1 MYFSLILVNLLN
13 YWRKLNPLTR
23 NLLLFTFANIVIGN
37 FILIILF
44 STDWKELGLSRTEIF
59 LRYGRTINDSWKPM
73 LEAFN
78 YIQSDHQELLYS
90 KVFFEEKTKFQYPP
104 TSLLVFYFLKI
115 NVVEKFLG
123 SIGLSIFNTLKLI
136 SWNFIILTVFFII
149 QIFNLSL
156 KKYKGK
162 ENGDISRFE
171 LIAINV
177 LLVCLTL
184 TFYPVVK
191 AYTLGQIQCWLNA
204 LFAVVLWCWMT
215 DRKKI
220 AGILAGVMCLI
231 KPQYAL
237 ILIWGILRK
246 QWSFTLGFVAASLL
260 GLIVSI
266 SLIGFADHV
275 NYLSV
280 LSFISKHGESFYTNQ
295 SMNGVLNRLL
305 FNAPILN
312 FNHNSFPPYNPWV
325 YLGTILSSIALI
337 SAALFLPMLR
347 SEKGSIADFSIIALT
362 STIASPIAWEHH
374 YGIILP
380 IYAFLLPYLLNRK
393 IFGKFT
399 ISYLAISYLLT
410 SNYFAIAKNLAY
422 IKIAFIPLNIFLS
435 YLLAGGLM
443 VLVCLYILR
452 STKDEINESNDN
464 IENNVAID

>member
-13 YWRKLNPLTR
+13 YWRRLNPLNR
-23 NLLLFTFANIVIGN
+23 NLLLFTFANVVVVN
-37 FILIILF
+37 FILITLF
-44 STDWKELGLSRTEIF
+44 STEWKDLGLSRTEIF
-59 LRYGRTINDSWKPM
+59 LRYGRTINDSWEPM

-78 YIQSDHQELLYS
+78 YIQSEHQQLLYS
-90 KVFFEEKTKFQYPP
+90 KVFFEEQTKFQYPP

-115 NVVEKFLG
+115 NVVEGFLRN
-123 SIGLSIFNTLKLI
+123 IGLSIFNTLKFI
-136 SWNFIILTVFFII
+136 SWNFIILTISFVI

-156 KKYKGK
+156 KKHKWK
-162 ENGDISRFE
+162 ENGAIPRFE
-171 LIAINV
+171 RIAINFF
-177 LLVCLTL
+177 LVCLSL
-184 TFYPVVK
+184 SFYPVVK

-204 LFAVVLWCWMT
+204 LFAVLFWCWMT

-220 AGILAGVMCLI
+220 AGILGGIMCLI

-246 QWSFTLGFVAASLL
+246 QWSFTLGFIATSSL

-280 LSFISKHGESFYTNQ
+280 LSFISKHGETFFTNQ
-295 SMNGVLNRLL
+295 SINGVLNRWL
-305 FNAPILN
+305 FNDPILN

-325 YLGTILSSIALI
+325 YLGTVLSSIALI
-337 SAALFLPMLR
+337 SAALFLPMLT
-347 SEKGSIADFSIIALT
+347 SEKGSITDFSIIALT

-374 YGIILP
+374 YGILLP
-380 IYAFLLPYLLNRK
+380 IYAFLLPYLLTK
-393 IFGKFT
+393 KVLGKFT
-399 ISYLAISYLLT
+399 IYFLAISYFLT
-410 SNYFAIAKNLAY
+410 SNYFAIAKDLAY
-422 IKIAFIPLNIFLS
+422 KKIAFLPLNIFLS

-452 STKDEINESNDN
+452 GTKYEINEGNDN
-464 IENNVAID
+464 PQNNVAIE

>member
-23 NLLLFTFANIVIGN
+23 NLLLFTFANIVIVN
-37 FILIILF
+37 FILITLF
-44 STDWKELGLSRTEIF
+44 STDWKDIGLSRTEIF

-73 LEAFN
+73 LDAFN

-90 KVFFEEKTKFQYPP
+90 KVFFEEQTKFQYPP

-123 SIGLSIFNTLKLI
+123 GIGLSIFNTLKLI
-136 SWNFIILTVFFII
+136 SWNFIILTVFFVI

-204 LFAVVLWCWMT
+204 LFAVVFWCWMT

-246 QWSFTLGFVAASLL
+246 QWSFTLGFVGASLL

-266 SLIGFADHV
+266 SLIGFPDHV

-337 SAALFLPMLR
+337 SAALFLPMLT
-347 SEKGSIADFSIIALT
+347 SEKGRIADFSIIALT

-374 YGIILP
+374 YGILLP

-393 IFGKFT
+393 ILGKFT
-399 ISYLAISYLLT
+399 ISFLAISYLLT

-435 YLLAGGLM
+435 YLLAGGLI

-452 STKDEINESNDN
+452 STKYEINEGNDN
-464 IENNVAID
+464 IKNNVAID

>member
-1 MYFSLILVNLLN
+1 
-13 YWRKLNPLTR
+13 
-23 NLLLFTFANIVIGN
+23 
-37 FILIILF
+37 
-44 STDWKELGLSRTEIF
+44 
-59 LRYGRTINDSWKPM
+59 
-73 LEAFN
+73 
-78 YIQSDHQELLYS
+78 
-90 KVFFEEKTKFQYPP
+90 
-104 TSLLVFYFLKI
+104 
-115 NVVEKFLG
+115 
-123 SIGLSIFNTLKLI
+123 
-136 SWNFIILTVFFII
+136 
-149 QIFNLSL
+149 
-156 KKYKGK
+156 
-162 ENGDISRFE
+162 
-171 LIAINV
+171 
-177 LLVCLTL
+177 
-184 TFYPVVK
+184 
-191 AYTLGQIQCWLNA
+191 
-204 LFAVVLWCWMT
+204 
-215 DRKKI
+215 
-220 AGILAGVMCLI
+220 
-231 KPQYAL
+231 
-237 ILIWGILRK
+237 LIWGILRK

-280 LSFISKHGESFYTNQ
+280 LSFISKHGETFYTNQ

-374 YGIILP
+374 YGILLP